1 MLSAIGKQALN
12 RFLNV
17 FQIAKKNYK
26 CQVSFSAANHKYL
39 VGVFRLIQKNIRVM
53 DKKNKYEEEDFFA
66 IREKQV

>member
-12 RFLNV
+12 RLLNV
-17 FQIAKKNYK
+17 FQIDK
-26 CQVSFSAANHKYL
+26 CQVSFSAADHEYL

-66 IREKQV
+66 IRGKQV